1 MCARGVA
8 NASASNLPAAT
19 LSVSELF
26 DGVPSK
32 LFEAFP
38 VSVSAG
44 V

>member
-1 MCARGVA
+1 M
-8 NASASNLPAAT
+8 
-19 LSVSELF
+19 SVSELF
-26 DGVPSK
+26 DGGPST

>member
-1 MCARGVA
+1 V
-8 NASASNLPAAT
+8 
-19 LSVSELF
+19 SVSELF
-26 DGVPSK
+26 DGGPST